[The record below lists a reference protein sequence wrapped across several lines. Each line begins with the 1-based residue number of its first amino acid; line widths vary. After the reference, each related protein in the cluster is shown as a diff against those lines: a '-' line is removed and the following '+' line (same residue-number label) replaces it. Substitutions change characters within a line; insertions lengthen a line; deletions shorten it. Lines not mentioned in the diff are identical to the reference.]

1 MCSASCIAQ
10 SRSFIV
16 LRYPV
21 ANDQFIP
28 SRKTMPIKIS
38 SRFDAGAI
46 DVLRADTAHT
56 IELNLRKDTHADI
69 AQWFYFRLQ
78 GARGERC
85 TMRFLNAAEAT
96 YPDGWKDYQAVAS
109 YDRKTW
115 FRVPT
120 AYDGSVLT
128 ISHTPQF
135 DSIYYAYFEP
145 YSWERHLELLG
156 RAQASPLARIEDLGS
171 TIEGRDLNVLVIGN
185 PDARKKVWVIA
196 RQHPGETMAEWFA
209 EGMVDALLDP
219 LNPVAQKLLQHAV
232 FYIVPNMNPDGA
244 VNGNLRTNAAGANL
258 NREWMTP
265 SLASSPEVWHVK
277 NKIQETGCDL
287 FLDIH
292 GDEALPYV
300 FVAGSEMLEGFTQQQ
315 ADEQQAFI
323 AQFMRAS
330 EDFQTEFG
338 YSAGKYRAEML
349 ALASKYIGHTYKCLS
364 LTLEM
369 PFKDN
374 ARSPDPRVGW
384 NGARSAQL
392 GRDILRPILHNV
404 EGAVR

>member
-1 MCSASCIAQ
+1 
-10 SRSFIV
+10 
-16 LRYPV
+16 
-21 ANDQFIP
+21 
-28 SRKTMPIKIS
+28 MPIKIS

-56 IELNLRKDTHADI
+56 IELKLRKDTHADI

-85 TMRFLNAAEAT
+85 TMRLLNAGEAT

-109 YDRKTW
+109 YDHKTW

-120 AYDGSVLT
+120 AYDGSVLS

-209 EGMVDALLDP
+209 EGMVDALLDSV
-219 LNPVAQKLLQHAV
+219 NPVAQKLLQHAV

-323 AQFMRAS
+323 VQFMRAS

-349 ALASKYIGHTYKCLS
+349 ALASKYIGHTYKCVS

-374 ARSPDPRVGW
+374 ARTPDPRVGW

-392 GRDILRPILHNV
+392 GRDILRPILHNL
-404 EGAVR
+404 ESGTR